1 MTEKPKSFKS
11 ESAAARLGL
20 RQVDGK
26 TEFDHKSLLA
36 SMGGWQGII
45 ESIVPGFVFVL
56 IFAITTD
63 ASLGII
69 WATVLSVAF
78 ILLRVLRRKPLI
90 QALSGLIGIALAAWL
105 ALRDGGAS
113 RDYFLTGFITNVAYL
128 VPLGVS
134 VLIRWP
140 LVGVLMGL
148 VLGEGTSW
156 RKNRYEVRVFTAAT
170 LLWVGLFA
178 GRLLVQYPLYLADN
192 LTALG
197 VARLAMGLPLYA
209 AVLWLNWLL
218 VRGVIKRRR

>member
-1 MTEKPKSFKS
+1 LIDKSKSVSS
-11 ESAAARLGL
+11 ESAASKLGL

-45 ESIVPGFVFVL
+45 ESIVPGFLFVL
-56 IFAITTD
+56 VFSVTKQ

-69 WATVLSVAF
+69 WASTVSVAF
-78 ILLRVLRRKPLI
+78 ILIRLLRRKPLA
-90 QALSGLIGIALAAWL
+90 QALSGLVGIALAAWL
-105 ALRDGGAS
+105 ALRDGGSS
-113 RDYFLTGFITNVAYL
+113 RDYFLTGFITNLAYL
-128 VPLGVS
+128 VPLGIS

-148 VLGEGTSW
+148 VLREGTSW
-156 RKNRYEVRVFTAAT
+156 RKNKYEVRVFTAAT
-170 LLWVGLFA
+170 MLWVGLFA
-178 GRLLVQYPLYLADN
+178 GRLLVQYPLYLANN

-197 VARLAMGLPLYA
+197 IARLAMGLPLYA

-218 VRGVIKRRR
+218 VRGVIKRRG

>member
-1 MTEKPKSFKS
+1 MTEQDKSK
-11 ESAAARLGL
+11 AAAHRLGL

-36 SMGGWQGII
+36 SMGGWQGIA
-45 ESIVPGFVFVL
+45 ESVVPGFLFVF
-56 IFAITTD
+56 IFAISKD
-63 ASLGII
+63 AQLGII
-69 WATVLSVAF
+69 WAVAISVAF
-78 ILLRVLRRKPLI
+78 IVLRLLRRKSLI

-105 ALRDGGAS
+105 ALRDGGAT
-113 RDYFLTGFITNVAYL
+113 RDYFLTGFITNLAYL

-148 VLGEGTSW
+148 VLREGSSW
-156 RKNRYEVRVFTAAT
+156 RRNKYEMTVFTVAT

-178 GRLLVQYPLYLADN
+178 ARLLVQYPLYLANN
-192 LTALG
+192 LGALG
-197 VARLAMGLPLYA
+197 VARLIMGLPLYA

-218 VRGVIKRRR
+218 VRGVFKRRG

>member
-1 MTEKPKSFKS
+1 MIDKSKSVSS
-11 ESAAARLGL
+11 ESAASKLGL

-45 ESIVPGFVFVL
+45 ESIVPGFLFVL
-56 IFAITTD
+56 VFSVTKQ

-69 WATVLSVAF
+69 WASTVSVAF
-78 ILLRVLRRKPLI
+78 ILIRLLRRKPLA
-90 QALSGLIGIALAAWL
+90 QALSGLVGIALAAWL
-105 ALRDGGAS
+105 ALRDGGSS
-113 RDYFLTGFITNVAYL
+113 RDYFLTGFITNLAYL
-128 VPLGVS
+128 VPLGIS

-148 VLGEGTSW
+148 VLREGTSW
-156 RKNRYEVRVFTAAT
+156 RKNKYEVRVFTAAT
-170 LLWVGLFA
+170 MLWVGLFA
-178 GRLLVQYPLYLADN
+178 GRLLVQYPLYLANN

-197 VARLAMGLPLYA
+197 IARLAMGLPLYA

-218 VRGVIKRRR
+218 VRGVIKRRG

>member
-1 MTEKPKSFKS
+1 VSGKSKDTV
-11 ESAAARLGL
+11 SAAASKLGL

-45 ESIVPGFVFVL
+45 ESVIPGFLFVL
-56 IFAITTD
+56 IFAITKQ

-69 WATVLSVAF
+69 WATAVSAGF
-78 ILLRVLRRKPLI
+78 ILVRLLRRKPVV
-90 QALSGLIGIALAAWL
+90 QALSGLVGIALAAWL

-113 RDYFLTGFITNVAYL
+113 RDYFLTGLVTNLAYL

-140 LVGVLMGL
+140 LIGVLMGL
-148 VLGEGTSW
+148 ILREGTSW
-156 RKNRYEVRVFTAAT
+156 RKNKYEMRVFTVAT

-178 GRLLVQYPLYLADN
+178 GRLVVQYPLYLANN

-197 VARLAMGLPLYA
+197 IARLAMGLPLYA

-218 VRGVIKRRR
+218 VRGVIKRRG